1 MEIVPLLQSNSLF
14 KSFPR
19 SELAVLAEAMTI
31 EQHPNDHV
39 FIREGKRGDA
49 MYLILEGKVAV
60 TRYNEADGVD
70 DLLHTM
76 KEGEVFGLIALIDH
90 GKRTATCKAQ
100 GSVTTASLPVSAFE
114 LLYQSQAPI
123 SHHFQK
129 LIARQLAHDLRVL
142 NEALL
147 DLLFQRAPA
156 SNAPLQSISHEYR
169 GPDRRQSERRESH

>member
-1 MEIVPLLQSNSLF
+1 MDIIPLLQSNPLF
-14 KSFPR
+14 NSFPR
-19 SELAVLAEAMTI
+19 SELAVLAEAMTV
-31 EQHPNDHV
+31 EQHPDGHV

-60 TRYNEADGVD
+60 TRFNESDKAE
-70 DLLHTM
+70 DLLHVM

-100 GSVTTASLPVSAFE
+100 GTVTTASLPVSAFE

-123 SHHFQK
+123 SHHFQQ
-129 LIARQLAHDLRVL
+129 LIAHQLAHDLRVL

-147 DLLFQRAPA
+147 DLLFQRAPD
-156 SNAPLQSISHEYR
+156 STTLLQSLSHEYR
-169 GPDRRQSERRESH
+169 GPDRRLNERRETR